1 MAEARKRKVTTQ
13 PQTTVVT
20 NGTTIRFEQPKSGR
34 HPKKN
39 PVEVIVQEVNPV
51 SGFVGFLR
59 EHAVVGLA
67 VGFIIG
73 QQAQGVVKQLVA
85 SFIDPAFQLLGGQK
99 LSSRTVTLHWH
110 DRAAPFAWGQFIYIL
125 LNFLFV
131 MLAIY
136 VIIKFFNLDK
146 LDKPKEKK

>member
-1 MAEARKRKVTTQ
+1 MAVTRKPKKQ
-13 PQTTVVT
+13 PTTTVVT
-20 NGTTIRFEQPKSGR
+20 TGSTIRFEQPKSGR
-34 HPKKN
+34 GRKN

-73 QQAQGVVKQLVA
+73 QQAQGLVKLLQ
-85 SFIDPAFQLLGGQK
+85 STFIDPAFQVVFGEK
-99 LSSRTVTLHWH
+99 LTTRTFMITSRGKDVPFHWGE
-110 DRAAPFAWGQFIYIL
+110 FANGL

-131 MLAIY
+131 LAAIY
-136 VIIKFFNLDK
+136 AIIKVFNLDK